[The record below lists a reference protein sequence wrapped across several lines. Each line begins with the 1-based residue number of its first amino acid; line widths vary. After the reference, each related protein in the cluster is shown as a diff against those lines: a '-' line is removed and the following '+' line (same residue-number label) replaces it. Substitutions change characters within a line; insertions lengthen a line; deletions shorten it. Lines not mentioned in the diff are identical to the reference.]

1 MLIKLILLLVFVSD
15 SLACISINIFPT
27 PREIKENFKDCDY
40 CRDCVERKDL
50 TTNSSSDKI
59 DNVSLAPFQ
68 IQVFNYI
75 IKVNFQYPWVV
86 SYGHLIEG
94 EWNHICTGSIVFL
107 PSEIITLTSQ
117 SCGLQI
123 FRDSKVQ
130 IKMGA
135 QFLNDQ
141 EEDVD
146 TVSIYDINFIVMNF
160 DNFAYVYTKRMI
172 ETNART
178 KPICML
184 GSSHQHTTETV
195 LENFT
200 LAGWNPSFGEI
211 SNFNLMS
218 EMQLHCSDENNCP
231 LRFRQQQ
238 NLSNFLHVD
247 HADLD
252 PLDGS
257 GFFKTHAHHGVEL
270 FGVYDH
276 QNQYSYSLNE
286 ENTLDMFR
294 FVLVLINK
302 GMYETCS
309 PQERVGLPNVGRNG
323 NERMALISKHI
334 STINPTCYLSGTSFM
349 HIASK
354 KGQMQE
360 IQFGCEWL
368 EKHHQNII
376 PMDDAGMT
384 PIHEAY
390 LNGHYGIARYLLQRL
405 DNESTLEMYQTDFN
419 VTDYN
424 VTDLIAQI
432 NEMIDSTERGDFT
445 GDPME
450 ILNKLN
456 RLSFIGRSAEM
467 IVGRYLRELEIL
479 LDEAGSPSQD
489 RALQEKLFN
498 GELIVDVFYR
508 VSLMQKTIE
517 TMDLIENVGTLLIS
531 RLAERPEHSFGPG
544 GKPIEDDGFPKSIY
558 YLLKMFSNVP
568 HVSMKVMRNL
578 KEIGRC
584 IY

>member
-160 DNFAYVYTKRMI
+160 DNFAYVYTKRKI

-178 KPICML
+178 RPICML
-184 GSSHQHTTETV
+184 GSFHQHTTDTV
-195 LENFT
+195 LENFS
-200 LAGWNPSFGEI
+200 LAGWNASSGEI
-211 SNFNLMS
+211 SQFNLMS
-218 EMQLHCSDENNCP
+218 EMQLHCLDEFNCP
-231 LRFRQQQ
+231 LKLRQQQ

-247 HADLD
+247 HANLD

-257 GFFKTHAHHGVEL
+257 GFFKTHHHGVEL
-270 FGVYDH
+270 FGVFDN
-276 QNQYSYSLNE
+276 QNQYNYSLNQE
-286 ENTLDMFR
+286 KTLLPTTYYLM
-294 FVLVLINK
+294 LIND
-302 GMYETCS
+302 ELLNICS
-309 PQERVGLPNVGRNG
+309 SKRRVRVPEVGRNV
-323 NERMALISKHI
+323 
-334 STINPTCYLSGTSFM
+334 
-349 HIASK
+349 
-354 KGQMQE
+354 
-360 IQFGCEWL
+360 
-368 EKHHQNII
+368 
-376 PMDDAGMT
+376 
-384 PIHEAY
+384 
-390 LNGHYGIARYLLQRL
+390 
-405 DNESTLEMYQTDFN
+405 EMW
-419 VTDYN
+419 
-424 VTDLIAQI
+424 
-432 NEMIDSTERGDFT
+432 
-445 GDPME
+445 
-450 ILNKLN
+450 
-456 RLSFIGRSAEM
+456 
-467 IVGRYLRELEIL
+467 
-479 LDEAGSPSQD
+479 
-489 RALQEKLFN
+489 
-498 GELIVDVFYR
+498 
-508 VSLMQKTIE
+508 
-517 TMDLIENVGTLLIS
+517 
-531 RLAERPEHSFGPG
+531 
-544 GKPIEDDGFPKSIY
+544 
-558 YLLKMFSNVP
+558 
-568 HVSMKVMRNL
+568 
-578 KEIGRC
+578 
-584 IY
+584 